1 MIGRA
6 GSDALAALRTLPRLR
21 LAHLP
26 TPLEPMAR
34 LGAALGMTSLWVKRD
49 DCTGLGLG
57 GNKVRKLEFDLAAAR
72 AAGADC
78 VVSGGVAQSNH
89 ARQVAAACARLGL
102 ECHLGIMS
110 GRIPA
115 PKSAYLTNGN
125 ILLDR
130 LFGAVVHP
138 VAWNED
144 RNAPLRAIADALRDA
159 GRAPYLVPYGASDAL
174 GAMGY
179 VLAAEEIVTQ
189 CPDVA
194 WIVHASGSAGT
205 QAGLLAGLL
214 ALDHP
219 ARVIGIDVDAQ
230 ADRVA
235 HDVRRVGREAAA
247 LLGVAA
253 RWDDARVEVAG
264 DWCGPSYGVPDTA
277 TEEAIRLAA
286 RLEAL
291 ALDPVYAGK
300 GMAGLIGLTRAGRF
314 APNAPVV
321 WIHTGGVP
329 GLFAY
334 PEAMTR
340 AASEAG
346 GVASFDPQ
354 RTLTR
359 APSAPAEPG
368 HGTPRGCPVPRT
380 LPAPACAGTDTH
392 RDTS

>member
-1 MIGRA
+1 MQRLGR
-6 GSDALAALRTLPRLR
+6 L
-21 LAHLP
+21 
-26 TPLEPMAR
+26 
-34 LGAALGMTSLWVKRD
+34 LGAALWVKRD

-57 GNKVRKLEFDLAAAR
+57 GNKVRKLEFDLGAAC

-110 GRIPA
+110 GRVPD
-115 PKSAYLTNGN
+115 PEPTYLTNGN

-130 LFGAVVHP
+130 LFGAVVHE

-144 RNAPLRAIADALRDA
+144 RNAPLRGIADSLRAA
-159 GRAPYLVPYGASDAL
+159 GRMPYLVPYGASDAL
-174 GAMGY
+174 GALGY
-179 VLAAEEIVTQ
+179 ALAAEEIVAQ

-214 ALDHP
+214 ALGHP
-219 ARVIGIDVDAQ
+219 AHVIGIDVDAQ
-230 ADRVA
+230 AERVA
-235 HDVRRVGREAAA
+235 RDVRRVGREAAA
-247 LLGVAA
+247 LLGVAQ

-264 DWCGPSYGVPDTA
+264 DWCGPAYGVPDA
-277 TEEAIRLAA
+277 TTGEAIRLAA

-300 GMAGLIGLTRAGRF
+300 GMAGLIGLARAGRF
-314 APNAPVV
+314 TGRRPVV

-334 PEAMTR
+334 PDAMAR
-340 AASEAG
+340 AG
-346 GVASFDPQ
+346 
-354 RTLTR
+354 
-359 APSAPAEPG
+359 
-368 HGTPRGCPVPRT
+368 RGA
-380 LPAPACAGTDTH
+380 L
-392 RDTS
+392 